1 MGVFTPL
8 GQRGEVEVTAVYG
21 CRLVATVLSN
31 ITH

>member
-1 MGVFTPL
+1 VYL
-8 GQRGEVEVTAVYG
+8 LRWDNGEKLNVTAVYG